1 MKSKYRY
8 LIYAALLLVGFYITY
23 LINYVGN
30 TDRMQ
35 EIILITSNHCYH
47 IHHWMY
53 CSFIIIVLLLGH
65 IIKNKFWLYAI
76 IVFLIGVALEDMMF
90 SDFLKIKDNC
100 HGEKLIDI
108 LKKNPGT

>member
-1 MKSKYRY
+1 MLQSAQMVENN
-8 LIYAALLLVGFYITY
+8 IGIA
-23 LINYVGN
+23 
-30 TDRMQ
+30 
-35 EIILITSNHCYH
+35 IIDP
-47 IHHWMY
+47 
-53 CSFIIIVLLLGH
+53 FIGH